1 MTEAV
6 TGDGPTVVEV
16 EVPTEDVSRSFSGP
30 FFRAV
35 GKRKQQD
42 RDAKILVTAKDA
54 QTGVG
59 KSNLCDFLAY
69 VLDTTDEGF
78 VPHKITIEPEEFF
91 SAYGRLEPG
100 SALVMEE
107 GEQLDPRRSMSKK
120 NVEASHSWQMERVR
134 EVVALINLPSPKF
147 IDKRMEELADYWLN
161 VLRRGRARIYE
172 KKIHDTEG
180 HVYYQT
186 LQDIEWPNMDGS
198 ATFREMDDLKKQ
210 MIDGEIGEGN
220 WVPPDEH
227 QEALEKARQNERQ
240 KVRNSFIKEVY
251 RKSAFGEEFT
261 AREVAEFDCVNISAS
276 RIRQIARETT

>member
-16 EVPTEDVSRSFSGP
+16 EVPSEDVSRSFSGP
-30 FFRAV
+30 FFREI
-35 GKRKQQD
+35 GERKQQD

-147 IDKRMEELADYWLN
+147 IDKRMEELADYWVN

-198 ATFREMDDLKKQ
+198 VTFGEMDDLKKQ

-227 QEALEKARQNERQ
+227 QEALEKAEE
-240 KVRNSFIKEVY
+240 KAARNRRDELLADAYHQSEL
-251 RKSAFGEEFT
+251 T
-261 AREVAEFDCVNISAS
+261 ARDIAAWRSVEVSFS
-276 RIRQIARETT
+276 RVAQIANEQYD

>member
-16 EVPTEDVSRSFSGP
+16 EVPSEDVSRSFSGP
-30 FFRAV
+30 FFRGV

-147 IDKRMEELADYWLN
+147 IDKRMEELADFWVN

-198 ATFREMDDLKKQ
+198 ETFGEMGALKEQ
-210 MIDGEIGEGN
+210 MIDGEIGDGN

-227 QEALEKARQNERQ
+227 QEALERAEEKAA
-240 KVRNSFIKEVY
+240 
-251 RKSAFGEEFT
+251 RKRRDELLADAYHQSELT
-261 AREVAEFDCVNISAS
+261 ARDIAAWGSVEVSFS
-276 RIRQIARETT
+276 RVAQIANEQYD

>member
-1 MTEAV
+1 
-6 TGDGPTVVEV
+6 
-16 EVPTEDVSRSFSGP
+16 
-30 FFRAV
+30 
-35 GKRKQQD
+35 
-42 RDAKILVTAKDA
+42 
-54 QTGVG
+54 
-59 KSNLCDFLAY
+59 
-69 VLDTTDEGF
+69 
-78 VPHKITIEPEEFF
+78 
-91 SAYGRLEPG
+91 
-100 SALVMEE
+100 VMEE

-147 IDKRMEELADYWLN
+147 IDKRMEELADFWVN

-227 QEALEKARQNERQ
+227 QEALAKARKEARKELRDEFFVQLYDRLDFSAEELASLPIVDVSATRVRQ
-240 KVRNSFIKEVY
+240 VTYEHS
-251 RKSAFGEEFT
+251 
-261 AREVAEFDCVNISAS
+261 
-276 RIRQIARETT
+276 

>member
-16 EVPTEDVSRSFSGP
+16 EVPSEDVSRSFSGP
-30 FFRAV
+30 FFREI
-35 GKRKQQD
+35 GERKQQD

-147 IDKRMEELADYWLN
+147 IDKRMEELADYWVN
-161 VLRRGRARIYE
+161 VVRRGRARIYE
-172 KKIHDTEG
+172 KRIHDTEG

-186 LQDIEWPNMDGS
+186 LQDIQWPNMDGS
-198 ATFREMDDLKKQ
+198 ETFGEMGDLKEQ
-210 MIDGEIGEGN
+210 MIDGEIGDGN

-227 QEALEKARQNERQ
+227 QEALKKAKKEARKELRDEFFVQLYDRLGFSAEELADLPIVDVSATRVRQVTYEH
-240 KVRNSFIKEVY
+240 S
-251 RKSAFGEEFT
+251 
-261 AREVAEFDCVNISAS
+261 
-276 RIRQIARETT
+276 

>member
-16 EVPTEDVSRSFSGP
+16 AVPSEDLSRSFSGP

-147 IDKRMEELADYWLN
+147 IDKRMEELADFWVN

-180 HVYYQT
+180 RVYYQT

-210 MIDGEIGEGN
+210 MIDGEIGDGN

-227 QEALEKARQNERQ
+227 QEAIEKAREDARTELRNTFLAQLYNFTDLTGNEIADLPVVEVTTSRVRQ
-240 KVRNSFIKEVY
+240 LGN
-251 RKSAFGEEFT
+251 
-261 AREVAEFDCVNISAS
+261 
-276 RIRQIARETT
+276 RQ

>member
-227 QEALEKARQNERQ
+227 QEALEKARKEARKELRDEFFVQLYDRLDFSAEELASLPIVDVSATRVRQ
-240 KVRNSFIKEVY
+240 VTYEK
-251 RKSAFGEEFT
+251 T
-261 AREVAEFDCVNISAS
+261 
-276 RIRQIARETT
+276 